1 MNTEEQTNNTAPQP
15 GGRSSRRRRSRGRG
29 RSGGGDT
36 PQREGDFA
44 PRERDNVPRG
54 GRSAPRGGHLQNP
67 KHLSPGDS
75 YIFVSNDRHNKK
87 MFPYLTPKQALRRKI
102 GTTEYRPSVLK
113 KGILRV
119 IPFGGVEQ
127 VGLNCMGFEYNG
139 EILIVDMGIQFA
151 DQNQHGINGSI
162 PDLSYVKNK
171 KVVGVAITHGH
182 IDHIG
187 AIPYIMPQLGR
198 DVPMYATPMAYE
210 LIKFKQGEVGF
221 PLNRLQAYERNK
233 PVQIG
238 KYFIVT
244 PFTVDHSIPDSVG
257 LSIETPVG
265 RFVHTGDWKFDR
277 KPLPYRPSTDYDL
290 LKTFGDRGV
299 RALFSDSTN
308 AHLMGSSISESEVV
322 DSIEEI
328 IRAAKG
334 RIITATFSSIIDR
347 VMIIIAAAEK
357 CGRKVVLLGRGM
369 NNYMDIAIKLG
380 YARPK
385 EGTLISM
392 EQAHKLPD
400 DKIVIC
406 CTGAQGERFAA
417 LMRITTGE
425 SRDTSLKADDTIVF
439 SSSVIPGN
447 ERAVQS
453 LFDLIAMQGPRVYQY
468 KESEIHAGGHARRE
482 DTLKMISL
490 IRPEIYVPIYGY
502 PHMLYGNAR
511 NAYELG
517 YTPDKV
523 PILSN
528 GQIIEFSEE
537 GFELTEQF
545 VPHRLV
551 TVDGNLVGMTKE
563 NHLHDRYQMCLNGVI
578 VVSVAKAK
586 GEYLIRT
593 DARGMVDLEDLPKTL
608 AKIEENIR
616 LTLRH
621 DMNKFDGDVNLFKK
635 FVAKKTLDT
644 IFLATGKEPMV
655 LVTVH

>member
-1 MNTEEQTNNTAPQP
+1 MNTENTQNTP
-15 GGRSSRRRRSRGRG
+15 GQNTSGRSRRNRRGGAR
-29 RSGGGDT
+29 RSGGFSRASHTET
-36 PQREGDFA
+36 PK
-44 PRERDNVPRG
+44 N
-54 GRSAPRGGHLQNP
+54 
-67 KHLSPGDS
+67 LSPGDS

-87 MFPYLTPKQALRRKI
+87 MFPYLTPKQALKRKLGI
-102 GTTEYRPSVLK
+102 TEYKPSALK
-113 KGILRV
+113 KGVLRV
-119 IPFGGVEQ
+119 IPFGGLEQ
-127 VGLNCMGFEYNG
+127 VGLNCIGFEYNG
-139 EILIVDMGIQFA
+139 EVLIVDMGIQFA
-151 DQNQHGINGSI
+151 DQNQHGINGSV
-162 PDLSYVKNK
+162 PDLSYLKNK

-187 AIPYIMPQLGR
+187 AIPYLMPQLGR

-210 LIKFKQGEVGF
+210 LIKFKQAEIGF
-221 PLNRLQAYERNK
+221 PLNRLQIYERNK

-238 KYFIVT
+238 KHFIVT
-244 PFTVDHSIPDSVG
+244 PFTVDHSIPDSAGV
-257 LSIETPVG
+257 SIETPVG
-265 RFVHTGDWKFDR
+265 RFIHTGDWKFDR

-290 LKTFGDRGV
+290 LKAFGDRGV

-328 IRAAKG
+328 IRGAKG

-425 SRDTSLKADDTIVF
+425 SRDTSLKPDDTIVF

-447 ERAVQS
+447 ERSVQN
-453 LFDLIAMQGPRVYQY
+453 LFDLISMQGPRIYQY

-490 IRPEIYVPIYGY
+490 IRPEVYVPIYGY
-502 PHMLYGNAR
+502 PHMLHGNAR
-511 NAYELG
+511 NAFELG

-523 PILSN
+523 PLLSN
-528 GQIIEFSEE
+528 GQILEFSEDSY
-537 GFELTEQF
+537 ELTEQY
-545 VPHRLV
+545 VPHRLL
-551 TVDGNLVGMTKE
+551 TVDGSLVGMTKE
-563 NHLHDRYQMCLNGVI
+563 SHLHDRYQMCLNGVI

-593 DARGMVDLEDLPKTL
+593 DARGMVELEDMPKVL
-608 AKIEENIR
+608 HKIEDNIR
-616 LTLRH
+616 MTLRS
-621 DMNKFDGDVNLFKK
+621 DMEKFADVSQFKK